1 MIRPFPLPLWLRR
14 YNRGCLNQD
23 ITAGLIVGIIV
34 IPQSLGYAALA
45 GLPPVYGL
53 YSSIVP
59 VLVYAW
65 IGASNVN
72 AVGPVAVTAIMTA
85 HALQNHPH
93 LPPEQYALLAG
104 FLALLMGALLWL
116 ASLFRL
122 GWITRFISQGV
133 TAGFVTGASILIFI
147 SQIKFLIGV
156 NLSGST
162 IIDYALTFINRIH
175 TLHFPTLLVGALAFG
190 LFFVNRYY
198 LNRWLSHWLTPKTA
212 QFIVRLLPLIIMMA
226 AVAFSLVFDFQQ
238 RGIAVIEHVPA
249 KLPHFTLPFS
259 GGLNDV
265 LNQAI
270 QLLPTAALIALITF
284 VSSNSVAATCARKRQ
299 EAFDTN
305 QELKGLGWANIIGAF
320 FQSFPVVGGFSRT
333 AVNVDAGAQ
342 TPLAG
347 IISVGVMAAFLLLLT
362 DYLEPLPYAV
372 LAANI
377 MVAILSMMDWNTLKR
392 AVRSDKTDVAAF
404 LTACFG
410 VLLFG
415 LNIGLVLGILVSF
428 AGLIWKSSHPHL
440 TVVGQTADGHF
451 RSIKRYATTQ
461 YSSLLI
467 VRIDESMF
475 YGNAQ
480 PIRHYL
486 ERSLA
491 THPGCKHLILMLSAV
506 NDIDLTAQEMLLSF
520 NYDLQKQHISLHF
533 ADIKGPL
540 ADKLQHSVM
549 MKSLSGNVFVSTA
562 EAVDTLLKEESVWSP
577 MI

>member
-1 MIRPFPLPLWLRR
+1 MPLSFLPDWLRR
-14 YNRGCLNQD
+14 YDYRCLSQD
-23 ITAGLIVGIIV
+23 IMAGLIVGIIV

-53 YSSIVP
+53 YSAIVP

-85 HALQNHPH
+85 HALQNYQH

-104 FLALLMGALLWL
+104 FLALLMGTLLWL

-133 TAGFVTGASILIFI
+133 TAGFVTGASVLVFI
-147 SQIKFLIGV
+147 SQIKFLVGI

-162 IIDYALTFINRIH
+162 IIDYALAFIHRIH
-175 TLHFPTLLVGALAFG
+175 TLHLPTLVVGALAFG
-190 LFFVNRYY
+190 LFLINRYY
-198 LNRWLSHWLTPKTA
+198 LNRWLTHWLAPKTA
-212 QFIVRLLPLIIMMA
+212 QFIVRLLPLIIMIA
-226 AVAFSLVFDFQQ
+226 AVVFSLLLDFQH

-249 KLPHFTLPFS
+249 KLPHFVLPFS
-259 GGLNDV
+259 GGLHDV
-265 LNQAI
+265 LNQII
-270 QLLPTAALIALITF
+270 QLLPSAALMALITF
-284 VSSNSVAATCARKRQ
+284 ISSNSVAASCARKRQ

-305 QELKGLGWANIIGAF
+305 QELKGLGWANMIGAF

-347 IISVGVMAAFLLLLT
+347 IISVGVMAAFLWLLT

-377 MVAILSMMDWNTLKR
+377 MVAILSMMDWDTLKR
-392 AVRSDKTDVAAF
+392 AARSDKTDVAAF

-428 AGLIWKSSHPHL
+428 AGLIWQSSHPHL

-486 ERSLA
+486 ERTLA
-491 THPGCKHLILMLSAV
+491 EKPDCKHLILMLSAV
-506 NDIDLTAQEMLLSF
+506 NNIDLTAQEMLLAL
-520 NYDLQKQHISLHF
+520 NYDLQKQQISLHF
-533 ADIKGPL
+533 AEIKGPL

-549 MKSLSGNVFVSTA
+549 IKSLSGKVFVSTA